1 MSDVWDRLYT
11 QKTRNVRRRRNKLS
25 PYVIRQQ
32 VTQGSVYKNGMNTVS
47 PFKGASVRP
56 NTAYMRRIERYI
68 GHKAIPIDMNS
79 SSQSTIILN
88 AVDRPNTAP
97 KVVNHVLCE
106 QGSINQKISDQKGS
120 FGTTRNI
127 FGGLFA

>member
-88 AVDRPNTAP
+88 AVDVSCFLSIQAIPYVR
-97 KVVNHVLCE
+97 HRLLLLYYVL
-106 QGSINQKISDQKGS
+106 
-120 FGTTRNI
+120 
-127 FGGLFA
+127 

>member
-32 VTQGSVYKNGMNTVS
+32 VTQGVYKNGMNIVS

-88 AVDRPNTAP
+88 AVD
-97 KVVNHVLCE
+97 
-106 QGSINQKISDQKGS
+106 Q
-120 FGTTRNI
+120 
-127 FGGLFA
+127 

>member
-1 MSDVWDRLYT
+1 
-11 QKTRNVRRRRNKLS
+11 
-25 PYVIRQQ
+25 
-32 VTQGSVYKNGMNTVS
+32 MNTVS

-68 GHKAIPIDMNS
+68 GHKAIPIDMKS

-106 QGSINQKISDQKGS
+106 QGSINQKISDQKRFFWHNTEYFWWFVRLNKYGIAS
-120 FGTTRNI
+120 VVEEWQQSTN
-127 FGGLFA
+127 